1 MARLDEAVLRV
12 LQAKVTAGI
21 FEAGLP
27 SQRPETKQ
35 ESLGIAE
42 HRAVAREAVRKSLV
56 LLKNNNQALP
66 LNQKLM
72 LWWWVRLPNP

>member
-1 MARLDEAVLRV
+1 M
-12 LQAKVTAGI
+12 TAGI

-27 SQRPETKQ
+27 SQRPETKK
-35 ESLGIAE
+35 ETLGIAE

-66 LNQKLM
+66 IKPKANVMVVVGCQIHETSDGWLDTFM
-72 LWWWVRLPNP
+72 AG